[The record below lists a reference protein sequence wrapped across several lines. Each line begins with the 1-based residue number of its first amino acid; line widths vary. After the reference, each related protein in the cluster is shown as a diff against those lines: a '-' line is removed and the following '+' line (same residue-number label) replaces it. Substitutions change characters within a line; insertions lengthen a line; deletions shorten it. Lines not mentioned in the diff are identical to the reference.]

1 MVEPDIPTLSKLIQD
16 IGDEDDI
23 FYIRMF
29 SGKQRH
35 TMYFK
40 FWAKHFEY
48 LDMLESYPE
57 ISGHTIDFGCGSG
70 HSDIC
75 LAFKGRKIHGIDNS
89 RTAIAIA
96 NYLKSLQA
104 HEIQDNVSFECLH
117 LDDTVEEAEYDSVGS
132 SHWFEHVEDP
142 TEIFEGLKKLTK
154 PAAKMLISVPFK
166 EHYNHPTH
174 VHWWYSEKEF
184 EDYLSKWAK
193 VLDVKRKNTVLRAVL
208 EL

>member
-1 MVEPDIPTLSKLIQD
+1 MVEPDIKELGKLIQD
-16 IGDEDDI
+16 IGDKDDI

-29 SGKQRH
+29 GKQRH

-40 FWAKHFEY
+40 FWSKHFEY
-48 LDMLESYPE
+48 LDLLESYPE
-57 ISGHTIDFGCGSG
+57 ISGHMIDFGCGSG

-75 LAFKGRKIHGIDNS
+75 LAFKDRKIHGIDNS
-89 RTAIAIA
+89 RTAIVIA

-104 HEIQDNVSFECLH
+104 HEIQDSVSFECLY
-117 LDDTVEEAEYDSVGS
+117 LDKTVEEAEYDSAWS
-132 SHWFEHVEDP
+132 SHCFEHIEDP
-142 TEIFEGLKKLTK
+142 TDAFEGLKRLTK

-184 EDYLSKWAK
+184 EDYLSKWVK
-193 VLDVKRKNTVLRAVL
+193 VLDVKRKNTVLRALL